1 MKNNVIE
8 TILGA
13 VVLIVAGLFISFA
26 VSTADLKKVKG
37 YTVTANFSNIDGITE
52 GQDVRISGVNIGS
65 VEKIVLDETT
75 YLAQVTLA
83 IDPSVK
89 LPTDTVAKV
98 ASEGLLG
105 GKYMSLEPGGEEA
118 FLKEGEKIQYTQS
131 SVNLEEMI
139 GKFIFS
145 AAEGEGKK
153 NKDGAPA
160 SNADP
165 ANPFPTDM

>member
-26 VSTADLKKVKG
+26 VSTANLNKVKG
-37 YTVTANFSNIDGITE
+37 YAVTANFSNIDGITE

-65 VEKIVLDETT
+65 VEKIDLDPIT
-75 YLAQVTLA
+75 YLANVTFS
-83 IDPSVK
+83 IDPSIE

-118 FLKEGEKIQYTQS
+118 LLKEGEQIQYTQS

-145 AAEGEGKK
+145 AAENGADEEK
-153 NKDGAPA
+153 N
-160 SNADP
+160 NADKP
-165 ANPFPTDM
+165 SDPFAADM

>member
-1 MKNNVIE
+1 MKSNVIE

-26 VSTADLKKVKG
+26 VSTADLNKVEG

-65 VEKIVLDETT
+65 VEKISLDEIT
-75 YLAQVTLA
+75 YLAQVTFS
-83 IDPSVK
+83 IDPSVQ

-98 ASEGLLG
+98 SSEGLLG
-105 GKYMSLEPGGEEA
+105 GKYMSLEPGGEEDL
-118 FLKEGEKIQYTQS
+118 LKEGDQIQYTQS
-131 SVNLEEMI
+131 AVNLEEMI

-145 AAEGEGKK
+145 AAES
-153 NKDGAPA
+153 GADDKAEA
-160 SNADP
+160 SSSSANAADP
-165 ANPFPTDM
+165 FAADM

>member
-26 VSTADLKKVKG
+26 VSTADLNKVKG
-37 YTVTANFSNIDGITE
+37 YSVTANFSNIDGITE

-65 VEKIVLDETT
+65 VEKIALDEVT
-75 YLAQVTLA
+75 YLANVTLS
-83 IDPSVK
+83 IDPSVE

-98 ASEGLLG
+98 SSEGLLG
-105 GKYMSLEPGGEEA
+105 GKYMSLEPGGAEEII
-118 FLKEGEKIQYTQS
+118 KEGERIEYTQS

-145 AAEGEGKK
+145 GAENAGEADKK
-153 NKDGAPA
+153 KPAP
-160 SNADP
+160 SADP
-165 ANPFPTDM
+165 FSADM

>member
-26 VSTADLKKVKG
+26 VSTANLNKVDG

-65 VEKIVLDETT
+65 VEQITLDPIT
-75 YLAQVTLA
+75 YLAQVSLS
-83 IDPSVK
+83 IDPSIE

-98 ASEGLLG
+98 SSEGLLG

-118 FLKEGEKIQYTQS
+118 LLKEGEQIQYTQS

-145 AAEGEGKK
+145 AAENGTEEDKK
-153 NKDGAPA
+153 KPSAQQDPF
-160 SNADP
+160 SAD
-165 ANPFPTDM
+165 M